1 MIVFN
6 IRIMQDAFEDIREIY
21 LWIAQVSGSKLVAE
35 KFTDRIFDRIDELE
49 DFPMIGVAR
58 PDLGDGLRHLVFE
71 GKALIIYPVMG
82 QDVQVTNVLYRGR
95 DTVDFVEGKD
105 DGE

>member
-1 MIVFN
+1 MTAFN
-6 IRIMQDAFEDIREIY
+6 IRIRQDAFEDISEIY
-21 LWIAQVSGSKLVAE
+21 LWVAQESGSKLLAE
-35 KFTDRIFDRIDELE
+35 KFTDRIFNRIDDLE

-71 GKALIIYPVMG
+71 GKALIIYRVMG
-82 QDVQVTNVLYRGR
+82 QDVHVTNVLYRGR

-105 DGE
+105 PSE